1 MYNPLPAGKSAK
13 TAAPRGVPIWQPLK
27 PLKPIELQNAGFVQ
41 ENYSRSKSTHFA
53 LWTVEEQLAA
63 GKIANANDEL
73 SAADAAKYDDG
84 QAIEG
89 SEASLETDT
98 GQDPLASLSGL
109 DAESLEKFKQDA
121 FERGVA
127 EGKRLQQESALEE
140 ATQNEAES
148 LAALADKANQ
158 LLVNIEQGVAALK
171 ENPASWN
178 EPLKRLAL
186 HLAEQLTLTE
196 LSISTSGIQN
206 MIDRCIET
214 LDVQS
219 VSSVVVEL
227 NPNDMALL
235 QNHKAAPGEK
245 THQWRLIADTHLLPG
260 SVRVRA
266 DDAVVSDLIEHRLE
280 TLAQALLQDT
290 KPWQAQTAFQPE
302 RLAARRGKA
311 ETVEDALPRNTSS
324 RFTQAKEEADLVD
337 TEFDDVV
344 DVTATPQTATPE
356 PLNLSALDLPDLN
369 LSDAKPLSEDD
380 ESGASNV

>member
-1 MYNPLPAGKSAK
+1 LYNSLPAGKSAK
-13 TAAPRGVPIWQPLK
+13 LAVPRGAPVWQPLK

-41 ENYSRSKSTHFA
+41 ENYLQPKSSHFA
-53 LWTVEEQLAA
+53 LWTVEEQLEA
-63 GKIANANDEL
+63 GKMSEEAEDRANSEENEDADAL
-73 SAADAAKYDDG
+73 GSAADAGHTDSG
-84 QAIEG
+84 NV
-89 SEASLETDT
+89 AST
-98 GQDPLASLSGL
+98 SLSGL
-109 DAESLEKFKQDA
+109 DAEALEKIKKEAYD
-121 FERGVA
+121 RGVA
-127 EGKRLQQESALEE
+127 DGKKLQQEALLEE
-140 ATQNEAES
+140 AQQTEAES
-148 LAALADKANQ
+148 LTALADKANQ
-158 LLVNIEQGVAALK
+158 LLVSIEQGVLALQ
-171 ENPASWN
+171 ENPAAWN

-196 LSISTSGIQN
+196 LSISASGIQN

-214 LDVQS
+214 LDVQTA
-219 VSSVVVEL
+219 SSVVVEL
-227 NPNDMALL
+227 NPTDMALL
-235 QNHKAAPGEK
+235 QAHKAAPGEK
-245 THQWRLIADTHLLPG
+245 THQWRLVADTHLLPG

-311 ETVEDALPRNTSS
+311 ETVEDALPRNTNS
-324 RFTQAKEEADLVD
+324 RFTQAQEETSTVD
-337 TEFDDVV
+337 AEFDDVL
-344 DVTATPQTATPE
+344 DITATPQTATPE

>member
-1 MYNPLPAGKSAK
+1 MYNPLPAGKSAQL
-13 TAAPRGVPIWQPLK
+13 ASPRGAPVWQPLK

-41 ENYSRSKSTHFA
+41 ENYLQPKSSHFA
-53 LWTVEEQLAA
+53 LWTVEEQLEA
-63 GKIANANDEL
+63 GKIADAAEERANSDGNEDPNAL
-73 SAADAAKYDDG
+73 GSAADAGHTDSGNDA
-84 QAIEG
+84 
-89 SEASLETDT
+89 SASL
-98 GQDPLASLSGL
+98 AGL
-109 DAESLEKFKQDA
+109 DAEALEKIKKEAYD
-121 FERGVA
+121 RGVA
-127 EGKRLQQESALEE
+127 DGKKLQQETLIEE
-140 ATQNEAES
+140 AQQTEAES
-148 LAALADKANQ
+148 LTALADKANQ
-158 LLVNIEQGVAALK
+158 LLVSIEQGVVALQ

-196 LSISTSGIQN
+196 LSISASGIQN

-214 LDVQS
+214 LDVQTA
-219 VSSVVVEL
+219 SSVVVEL

-245 THQWRLIADTHLLPG
+245 THQWRLVADTHLLPG

-311 ETVEDALPRNTSS
+311 ETVEDALPRNTNS
-324 RFTQAKEEADLVD
+324 RFTQAQEETSTVD
-337 TEFDDVV
+337 AEFDDVV

>member
-13 TAAPRGVPIWQPLK
+13 TAAPRGAPVWQPLK

-41 ENYSRSKSTHFA
+41 ENYLQPKSSHFA
-53 LWTVEEQLAA
+53 LWTVEEQLEA
-63 GKIANANDEL
+63 GKMAEVAEDRANSEENEEADAL
-73 SAADAAKYDDG
+73 GSAADVGHSNPGND
-84 QAIEG
+84 
-89 SEASLETDT
+89 ASTS
-98 GQDPLASLSGL
+98 PSGL
-109 DAESLEKFKQDA
+109 DAEALEKITKEAYD
-121 FERGVA
+121 RGVA
-127 EGKRLQQESALEE
+127 DGKKLQQEALLEE
-140 ATQNEAES
+140 AQQTEAES
-148 LAALADKANQ
+148 LTALADKANQ
-158 LLVNIEQGVAALK
+158 LLLSIEQGVLALQ

-214 LDVQS
+214 LDVQTA
-219 VSSVVVEL
+219 SSVVVEL

-245 THQWRLIADTHLLPG
+245 THNWRLVADTHLLPG

-280 TLAQALLQDT
+280 TLAQALLQNT

-311 ETVEDALPRNTSS
+311 ETVEDALPR
-324 RFTQAKEEADLVD
+324 
-337 TEFDDVV
+337 
-344 DVTATPQTATPE
+344 DVT
-356 PLNLSALDLPDLN
+356 PLDISALDLPDLN

-380 ESGASNV
+380 ESGATNV

>member
-1 MYNPLPAGKSAK
+1 
-13 TAAPRGVPIWQPLK
+13 LK

-41 ENYSRSKSTHFA
+41 ENYLQPKSSHFA
-53 LWTVEEQLAA
+53 LWTVEEQLEA
-63 GKIANANDEL
+63 GKMADAAEERANSDGNEDSNAL
-73 SAADAAKYDDG
+73 GSAADAGHTDSGND
-84 QAIEG
+84 
-89 SEASLETDT
+89 AS
-98 GQDPLASLSGL
+98 ASLSGL
-109 DAESLEKFKQDA
+109 DTEALEKIKKEAYD
-121 FERGVA
+121 RGVVD
-127 EGKRLQQESALEE
+127 GKKLQQETLIEE
-140 ATQNEAES
+140 AQQTEAES
-148 LAALADKANQ
+148 LTALADRANQ
-158 LLVNIEQGVAALK
+158 LLVSIEQGVVALQ

-196 LSISTSGIQN
+196 LSISASGIQN

-214 LDVQS
+214 LDVQTA
-219 VSSVVVEL
+219 SSVVVEL
-227 NPNDMALL
+227 NPTDMALL
-235 QNHKAAPGEK
+235 QAHKAAPGEK
-245 THQWRLIADTHLLPG
+245 THQWRLVADTHLLPG

-324 RFTQAKEEADLVD
+324 KFTQAKEEADLVD
-337 TEFDDVV
+337 TEFDDVL
-344 DVTATPQTATPE
+344 DATATPQTATPE

-369 LSDAKPLSEDD
+369 LSDVKPISEDD

>member
-13 TAAPRGVPIWQPLK
+13 LAVPRGAPVWQPLK

-41 ENYSRSKSTHFA
+41 ENYLQPKSSHFA
-53 LWTVEEQLAA
+53 LWTVEEQLEA
-63 GKIANANDEL
+63 GKM
-73 SAADAAKYDDG
+73 ADAAEERANSDGTDD
-84 QAIEG
+84 ADADDSG
-89 SEASLETDT
+89 SAGEDGGTDSGNDAS
-98 GQDPLASLSGL
+98 ASLSGL
-109 DAESLEKFKQDA
+109 DAEAIEKIKTEA
-121 FERGVA
+121 YERGVA
-127 EGKRLQQESALEE
+127 DGKKLQQEAAAEE
-140 ATQNEAES
+140 AEEAQAES
-148 LAALADKANQ
+148 LTALADKANQ
-158 LLVNIEQGVAALK
+158 LLVNIEQGVVALQ
-171 ENPASWN
+171 ENPAAWN

-196 LSISTSGIQN
+196 LSISTNGIQN

-227 NPNDMALL
+227 NPSDMALL

-245 THQWRLIADTHLLPG
+245 THQWRLLADTHLLPG

-311 ETVEDALPRNTSS
+311 ETVEDALPRNTNS
-324 RFTQAKEEADLVD
+324 RFTQADDSDASE
-337 TEFDDVV
+337 DVV
-344 DVTATPQTATPE
+344 ELTPSPASESAE
-356 PLNLSALDLPDLN
+356 PLDLSSLDLPDLD
-369 LSDAKPLSEDD
+369 LSDSKSTKDEDAAGEAHD
-380 ESGASNV
+380 

>member
-13 TAAPRGVPIWQPLK
+13 LAAPRGVPVWQPLK
-27 PLKPIELQNAGFVQ
+27 PLRPVELQNAGFVQ
-41 ENYSRSKSTHFA
+41 ENYLRSKSSHFA
-53 LWTVEEQLAA
+53 LWTVEEQVAA
-63 GKIANANDEL
+63 GKMAEDSGERTNSDGTADSDALALSDAGHTDSENDP
-73 SAADAAKYDDG
+73 S
-84 QAIEG
+84 
-89 SEASLETDT
+89 T
-98 GQDPLASLSGL
+98 PLSGL
-109 DAESLEKFKQDA
+109 DAEAIEKIKKEAYD
-121 FERGVA
+121 RGVA
-127 EGKRLQQESALEE
+127 DGKKLQQEALLEE
-140 ATQNEAES
+140 AEQTEAES
-148 LAALADKANQ
+148 LTALADKANQ
-158 LLVNIEQGVAALK
+158 LLVNIEQGVAALQ

-196 LSISTSGIQN
+196 LSISASGIQN

-214 LDVQS
+214 LDVQTAT
-219 VSSVVVEL
+219 SVVVEL

-235 QNHKAAPGEK
+235 QNHKAAPGDK
-245 THQWRLIADTHLLPG
+245 THQWRLVADTHLLPG

-311 ETVEDALPRNTSS
+311 DTVEDALPRNTNS
-324 RFTQAKEEADLVD
+324 RFTQAQEETSTVD
-337 TEFDDVV
+337 AEFDDVV

>member
-13 TAAPRGVPIWQPLK
+13 LAVPRGVPVWQPLK

-41 ENYSRSKSTHFA
+41 ENYLQPKSSHFA
-53 LWTVEEQLAA
+53 LWTVEEQLEA
-63 GKIANANDEL
+63 GKMAEEAEDRANSEGNEDTDASG
-73 SAADAAKYDDG
+73 SAADAGHTDSGND
-84 QAIEG
+84 
-89 SEASLETDT
+89 AST
-98 GQDPLASLSGL
+98 SLSGL
-109 DAESLEKFKQDA
+109 DAEALEKIKKEAYD
-121 FERGVA
+121 RGLA
-127 EGKRLQQESALEE
+127 DGKKLQQEALIEE
-140 ATQNEAES
+140 TQQTEAES
-148 LAALADKANQ
+148 LTALADKANQ
-158 LLVNIEQGVAALK
+158 LLVSIEQGVVALQ

-196 LSISTSGIQN
+196 LSISASGIQN

-214 LDVQS
+214 LDVQTA
-219 VSSVVVEL
+219 SSVVVEL
-227 NPNDMALL
+227 NPADMALL
-235 QNHKAAPGEK
+235 QAHKAAPGEK
-245 THQWRLIADTHLLPG
+245 THQWRLVADTHLLPG

-324 RFTQAKEEADLVD
+324 KFTQAKEEADLVD
-337 TEFDDVV
+337 TEFDDVL

-369 LSDAKPLSEDD
+369 LSDAKPISEDD
-380 ESGASNV
+380 ESGDSNV

>member
-1 MYNPLPAGKSAK
+1 LYNPLPAGKSAK
-13 TAAPRGVPIWQPLK
+13 LAVPRGAPVWQPLK

-41 ENYSRSKSTHFA
+41 ENYMRPKSSHFA
-53 LWTVEEQLAA
+53 LWTVEEQVAA
-63 GKIANANDEL
+63 GKMAEDSDEL
-73 SAADAAKYDDG
+73 ANPDRDGDALGLTSDAGHVNSEDD
-84 QAIEG
+84 
-89 SEASLETDT
+89 SST
-98 GQDPLASLSGL
+98 SLSGL
-109 DAESLEKFKQDA
+109 DAEALEKIKKEAYD
-121 FERGVA
+121 RGVA
-127 EGKRLQQESALEE
+127 DGKKLQQEALIEE
-140 ATQNEAES
+140 TQQTQAES
-148 LAALADKANQ
+148 LTALADKANQ
-158 LLVNIEQGVAALK
+158 LLVSIEQGVVALQ

-196 LSISTSGIQN
+196 LSISASGIQN

-214 LDVQS
+214 LDVQTA
-219 VSSVVVEL
+219 SSVVVEL
-227 NPNDMALL
+227 NPTDMALL
-235 QNHKAAPGEK
+235 QAHKAAPGEK
-245 THQWRLIADTHLLPG
+245 THQWRLVADTHLLPG

-266 DDAVVSDLIEHRLE
+266 DDAVVSDLIENRLE

-324 RFTQAKEEADLVD
+324 RFTQAKEEADIVD

>member
-1 MYNPLPAGKSAK
+1 MYNPLPSGKSAK
-13 TAAPRGVPIWQPLK
+13 TGAPRGVPMWQPLK

-41 ENYSRSKSTHFA
+41 ENYLQPKSTHFA

-63 GKIANANDEL
+63 GKIADANDEL
-73 SAADAAKYDDG
+73 STADGAANGDG
-84 QAIEG
+84 HALDG
-89 SEASLETDT
+89 ANSSLENDT
-98 GQDPLASLSGL
+98 VQDPLSSISGL
-109 DAESLEKFKQDA
+109 DAESLEKFKQEA

-127 EGKRLQQESALEE
+127 EGRRLQQEAELEK
-140 ATQNEAES
+140 ATQNEADS

-158 LLVNIEQGVAALK
+158 LLVNIEQAVLALK
-171 ENPASWN
+171 ESPAEWN

-196 LSISTSGIQN
+196 LSISASGIQN
-206 MIDRCIET
+206 LIDRCIET

-219 VSSVVVEL
+219 ASSVVVEL

-235 QNHKAAPGEK
+235 QNHKAAPGEQ
-245 THQWRLIADTHLLPG
+245 THAWRLVADSHLLPG

-280 TLAQALLQDT
+280 TLAQALLQNT

-302 RLAARRGKA
+302 RLSARRGKA

-324 RFTQAKEEADLVD
+324 RFAQAEVSDIAE
-337 TEFDDVV
+337 DVV
-344 DVTATPQTATPE
+344 ETPSPASDFSE
-356 PLNLSALDLPDLN
+356 PLNLSSLDLPDLDLPDSKSIKN
-369 LSDAKPLSEDD
+369 DDAAGEAHD
-380 ESGASNV
+380 

>member
-13 TAAPRGVPIWQPLK
+13 SASPRGAPVWQPLK

-41 ENYSRSKSTHFA
+41 ENYLQPKSSHFA
-53 LWTVEEQLAA
+53 LWTVEEQLEA
-63 GKIANANDEL
+63 GKM
-73 SAADAAKYDDG
+73 ADAAEERANSDG
-84 QAIEG
+84 TDNADADASG
-89 SEASLETDT
+89 SAGEDGGTDSGNDAS
-98 GQDPLASLSGL
+98 ASLSGL
-109 DAESLEKFKQDA
+109 DAEAIEKIKTEA
-121 FERGVA
+121 YERGVA
-127 EGKRLQQESALEE
+127 DGKKLQQEAAAEE
-140 ATQNEAES
+140 AEEAQAES
-148 LAALADKANQ
+148 LTALADKANQ
-158 LLVNIEQGVAALK
+158 LLVNIEQGVVALQ
-171 ENPASWN
+171 ENPAAWN

-196 LSISTSGIQN
+196 LSISTNGIQN

-227 NPNDMALL
+227 NPSDMALL

-245 THQWRLIADTHLLPG
+245 THQWRLLADTHLLPG

-311 ETVEDALPRNTSS
+311 ETVEDALPRNTNS
-324 RFTQAKEEADLVD
+324 RFTQADDSDASE
-337 TEFDDVV
+337 DVV
-344 DVTATPQTATPE
+344 ELTPSPASESAE
-356 PLNLSALDLPDLN
+356 PLDLSSLDLPDLD
-369 LSDAKPLSEDD
+369 LSDSKSTKDEDAAGEAHD
-380 ESGASNV
+380 

>member
-13 TAAPRGVPIWQPLK
+13 LAVPRGAPVWQPLK
-27 PLKPIELQNAGFVQ
+27 PLKPVELQNAGFVQ
-41 ENYSRSKSTHFA
+41 ENYMRPKSSHFA
-53 LWTVEEQLAA
+53 LWTVEEQVAA
-63 GKIANANDEL
+63 GKMAEDSDEL
-73 SAADAAKYDDG
+73 ANPDRDVDASGLTSDAGHVNSEDG
-84 QAIEG
+84 
-89 SEASLETDT
+89 SST
-98 GQDPLASLSGL
+98 SLSGL
-109 DAESLEKFKQDA
+109 DAEALEKIKKEAYD
-121 FERGVA
+121 RGVA
-127 EGKRLQQESALEE
+127 DGKKLQQEALIEE
-140 ATQNEAES
+140 TQQTEAES
-148 LAALADKANQ
+148 LTALADKANQ
-158 LLVNIEQGVAALK
+158 LLVSIEQGVVALQ

-196 LSISTSGIQN
+196 LSISASGIQN

-214 LDVQS
+214 LDVQTA
-219 VSSVVVEL
+219 SSVVVEL
-227 NPNDMALL
+227 NPTDMALL

-245 THQWRLIADTHLLPG
+245 THQWRLLADTHLLPG

-311 ETVEDALPRNTSS
+311 ETVEDALPRNTSA

-369 LSDAKPLSEDD
+369 LSEAKPISEDD

>member
-13 TAAPRGVPIWQPLK
+13 LAVPRGAPVWQPLK

-41 ENYSRSKSTHFA
+41 ENYLQPKSSHFA
-53 LWTVEEQLAA
+53 LWTVEEQLEA
-63 GKIANANDEL
+63 GKMAEEADDRANSEGNEDTDAFG
-73 SAADAAKYDDG
+73 SAADAGHTDSGND
-84 QAIEG
+84 
-89 SEASLETDT
+89 AST
-98 GQDPLASLSGL
+98 SLSGL
-109 DAESLEKFKQDA
+109 DAEALEKIKKEAYD
-121 FERGVA
+121 RGVA
-127 EGKRLQQESALEE
+127 DGKKLQQEALIEE
-140 ATQNEAES
+140 TQQTEAES
-148 LAALADKANQ
+148 LTALADKANQ
-158 LLVNIEQGVAALK
+158 LLVSIEQGVVALQ

-196 LSISTSGIQN
+196 LSISASGIQN

-214 LDVQS
+214 LDVQTA
-219 VSSVVVEL
+219 SSVVVEL
-227 NPNDMALL
+227 NPTDMALL
-235 QNHKAAPGEK
+235 QAHKAAPGEK
-245 THQWRLIADTHLLPG
+245 THQWRLVADTHLLPG

>member
-1 MYNPLPAGKSAK
+1 LYNPLPAGKSAK
-13 TAAPRGVPIWQPLK
+13 LAAPRGVPVWQPLK
-27 PLKPIELQNAGFVQ
+27 PLKPVELQNAGFVQ
-41 ENYSRSKSTHFA
+41 ENYMRSKSSHFA
-53 LWTVEEQLAA
+53 LWTVEEQVAA
-63 GKIANANDEL
+63 GKMAEDSDERVNSEGNVDSL
-73 SAADAAKYDDG
+73 GVTSDAGHVDSEDD
-84 QAIEG
+84 
-89 SEASLETDT
+89 ASS
-98 GQDPLASLSGL
+98 SLSGL
-109 DAESLEKFKQDA
+109 DAEALEIIKKEAYD
-121 FERGVA
+121 RGVA
-127 EGKRLQQESALEE
+127 DGKKLQQEAQLEE
-140 ATQNEAES
+140 AEQTESES
-148 LAALADKANQ
+148 LTALADKANQ
-158 LLVNIEQGVAALK
+158 LLVSIEQGVVALK

-196 LSISTSGIQN
+196 LSISASGIQN

-219 VSSVVVEL
+219 GSSVVVEL
-227 NPNDMALL
+227 NPTDMALL
-235 QNHKAAPGEK
+235 QAHKAAPGEK
-245 THQWRLIADTHLLPG
+245 THQWRLVADTHLLPG

-311 ETVEDALPRNTSS
+311 ETVEDALPR
-324 RFTQAKEEADLVD
+324 
-337 TEFDDVV
+337 
-344 DVTATPQTATPE
+344 DVT
-356 PLNLSALDLPDLN
+356 PLDISALDLPDLN

>member
-13 TAAPRGVPIWQPLK
+13 LAAPRGAPVWQPLK

-41 ENYSRSKSTHFA
+41 ENYLQPKSSHFA
-53 LWTVEEQLAA
+53 LWTVEEQLEA
-63 GKIANANDEL
+63 GKMAEAAEERANSDGTDNGDADGSGLAGEDGGTDSGND
-73 SAADAAKYDDG
+73 
-84 QAIEG
+84 
-89 SEASLETDT
+89 AS
-98 GQDPLASLSGL
+98 ASLSGL
-109 DAESLEKFKQDA
+109 DAEAIEKIKTEA
-121 FERGVA
+121 YERGVA
-127 EGKRLQQESALEE
+127 DGKKLQQEAAAEE
-140 ATQNEAES
+140 AEEAQAES
-148 LAALADKANQ
+148 LTALADKANQ
-158 LLVNIEQGVAALK
+158 LLVNIEQGVVALQ
-171 ENPASWN
+171 ENPAAWN

-196 LSISTSGIQN
+196 LSISSSGIQN

-227 NPNDMALL
+227 NPSDMALL

-245 THQWRLIADTHLLPG
+245 THQWRLLADTHLLPG

-311 ETVEDALPRNTSS
+311 ETVEDALPRNTNS
-324 RFTQAKEEADLVD
+324 RFTQAEDSDASE
-337 TEFDDVV
+337 DVV
-344 DVTATPQTATPE
+344 ELTPSPASESAE
-356 PLNLSALDLPDLN
+356 PLDLSSLDLPDLD
-369 LSDAKPLSEDD
+369 LSDSKSTKDEDAAGEAHD
-380 ESGASNV
+380 

>member
-1 MYNPLPAGKSAK
+1 MYNASTSGKSAK
-13 TAAPRGVPIWQPLK
+13 LGLPKGAPVWQPLK
-27 PLKPIELQNAGFVQ
+27 PLKPVELQNAGFVQ
-41 ENYSRSKSTHFA
+41 ENYLRPKSSHFA
-53 LWTVEEQLAA
+53 LWTVEEQQAA
-63 GKIANANDEL
+63 GKIA
-73 SAADAAKYDDG
+73 DAAEELTITDVADKNEGDFSDSTGADG
-84 QAIEG
+84 HAN
-89 SEASLETDT
+89 SDAFSSV
-98 GQDPLASLSGL
+98 SLSGM
-109 DAESLEKFKQDA
+109 DAETLEKIKKEAYD
-121 FERGVA
+121 RGVND
-127 EGKRLQQESALEE
+127 GKKLQQEAASQE
-140 ATQNEAES
+140 AEQIEAES
-148 LAALADKANQ
+148 LTALADKANQ

-280 TLAQALLQDT
+280 TLAQALLQNT

-302 RLAARRGKA
+302 RLTARRGKA
-311 ETVEDALPRNTSS
+311 ETVEDALPRNTNS
-324 RFTQAKEEADLVD
+324 RFTPAEAID
-337 TEFDDVV
+337 TAEDIVELSPSSVAEF
-344 DVTATPQTATPE
+344 AE
-356 PLNLSALDLPDLN
+356 PLNLSSLNLPDLDLTESN
-369 LSDAKPLSEDD
+369 PKADEDKAG
-380 ESGASNV
+380 ESHD

>member
-1 MYNPLPAGKSAK
+1 MYNASTSGKSAK
-13 TAAPRGVPIWQPLK
+13 LGLPKGAPVWQPLK
-27 PLKPIELQNAGFVQ
+27 PLKPVELQNAGFVQ
-41 ENYSRSKSTHFA
+41 ENYLRPKSSHFA
-53 LWTVEEQLAA
+53 LWTVEEQQAA
-63 GKIANANDEL
+63 GKIA
-73 SAADAAKYDDG
+73 DAAEELTITDVADKNEGDFSDSTGADG
-84 QAIEG
+84 HAN
-89 SEASLETDT
+89 SDAFSSV
-98 GQDPLASLSGL
+98 SLSGM
-109 DAESLEKFKQDA
+109 DAETLEKIKKEAYD
-121 FERGVA
+121 RGVND
-127 EGKRLQQESALEE
+127 GKKLQQEAASQE
-140 ATQNEAES
+140 AEQIEAES
-148 LAALADKANQ
+148 LMALADKANQ

-280 TLAQALLQDT
+280 TLAQALLQNT

-311 ETVEDALPRNTSS
+311 ETVEDALPRNTNS
-324 RFTQAKEEADLVD
+324 RFAPAEAID
-337 TEFDDVV
+337 TAEDIVELSPSSVAEF
-344 DVTATPQTATPE
+344 AE
-356 PLNLSALDLPDLN
+356 PLNLSSLNLPDLDLTESN
-369 LSDAKPLSEDD
+369 PKADEDKAG
-380 ESGASNV
+380 ESHD

>member
-1 MYNPLPAGKSAK
+1 MYNPLPASKSAK
-13 TAAPRGVPIWQPLK
+13 TGAPRGVPMWQPLK

-41 ENYSRSKSTHFA
+41 ENYSQSKSTHFA

-63 GKIANANDEL
+63 GKIADAADEL
-73 SAADAAKYDDG
+73 SGADAAKHGEG
-84 QAIEG
+84 QALES

-98 GQDPLASLSGL
+98 GQDPLTSLSGI
-109 DAESLEKFKQDA
+109 DAESLEKIKLDA

-140 ATQNEAES
+140 AAHNEAET
-148 LAALADKANQ
+148 LTALADKANQ
-158 LLVNIEQGVAALK
+158 LLVNIEQGVMALQ
-171 ENPASWN
+171 ESPADWN

-196 LSISTSGIQN
+196 LSISSSGIQN
-206 MIDRCIET
+206 LIGRCIET

-227 NPNDMALL
+227 NPSDMALL
-235 QNHKAAPGEK
+235 QNHKAAPGEQ
-245 THQWRLIADTHLLPG
+245 THAWRLVADAHLLPG

-280 TLAQALLQDT
+280 TLAQALLQNT

-302 RLAARRGKA
+302 RLSARRGKA
-311 ETVEDALPRNTSS
+311 ETVEDALPRDTNS
-324 RFTQAKEEADLVD
+324 RFAQAAVLDAAE
-337 TEFDDVV
+337 DVV
-344 DVTATPQTATPE
+344 EAPSPASELTE
-356 PLNLSALDLPDLN
+356 PLNLSSLDLPDLD
-369 LSDAKPLSEDD
+369 LPDSKPPKNEDTAGEAHD
-380 ESGASNV
+380 

>member
-1 MYNPLPAGKSAK
+1 LYNPLPAGKSAK
-13 TAAPRGVPIWQPLK
+13 LAVPRGAPVWQPLK
-27 PLKPIELQNAGFVQ
+27 PLKPVELQNAGFVQ
-41 ENYSRSKSTHFA
+41 ENYMRPKSSHFA
-53 LWTVEEQLAA
+53 LWTVEEQVAA
-63 GKIANANDEL
+63 GKMAEDSDEL
-73 SAADAAKYDDG
+73 ANPDRDGDTLGLTSDAGHVNSEDD
-84 QAIEG
+84 
-89 SEASLETDT
+89 SST
-98 GQDPLASLSGL
+98 SLSGL
-109 DAESLEKFKQDA
+109 DAEALEKIKKEAYD
-121 FERGVA
+121 RGVA
-127 EGKRLQQESALEE
+127 DGKKLQQEALIEE
-140 ATQNEAES
+140 TQQTEAES
-148 LAALADKANQ
+148 LTALADKANQ
-158 LLVNIEQGVAALK
+158 LLVSIEQGVVALQ

-214 LDVQS
+214 LDVQTA
-219 VSSVVVEL
+219 SSVVVEL
-227 NPNDMALL
+227 NPTDMALL
-235 QNHKAAPGEK
+235 QAHKAAPGEK
-245 THQWRLIADTHLLPG
+245 THQWRLVADTHLLPG

-311 ETVEDALPRNTSS
+311 ETVEDALPRNTSA
-324 RFTQAKEEADLVD
+324 RFTQAKEEAALVD

>member
-1 MYNPLPAGKSAK
+1 MYNASTSGKSAK
-13 TAAPRGVPIWQPLK
+13 LGLPKGAPVWQPLK
-27 PLKPIELQNAGFVQ
+27 PLKPVELQNAGFVQ
-41 ENYSRSKSTHFA
+41 ENYLRPKSSHFA
-53 LWTVEEQLAA
+53 LWTVEEQQAA
-63 GKIANANDEL
+63 GKIA
-73 SAADAAKYDDG
+73 DAAEELTITDVADKNEGDFSDSTGADGHANSDAFSSVWLSGMDAETLEKIKKEAYDRGVYDD
-84 QAIEG
+84 
-89 SEASLETDT
+89 
-98 GQDPLASLSGL
+98 
-109 DAESLEKFKQDA
+109 KK
-121 FERGVA
+121 
-127 EGKRLQQESALEE
+127 LQQEAASQE
-140 ATQNEAES
+140 AEQIEAES
-148 LAALADKANQ
+148 LTALADKANQ

-280 TLAQALLQDT
+280 TLAQALLQNT

-311 ETVEDALPRNTSS
+311 ETVEDALPRNTNS
-324 RFTQAKEEADLVD
+324 RFAPAEAID
-337 TEFDDVV
+337 TAEDIVELSPSSVAEF
-344 DVTATPQTATPE
+344 AE
-356 PLNLSALDLPDLN
+356 PLNLSSLNLPDLDLTESN
-369 LSDAKPLSEDD
+369 PKADEDKAG
-380 ESGASNV
+380 ESHD